1 MTAEQRFRDAETPV
15 DGALE
20 IASVLERDAGNSAS
34 FHELRS
40 AFDAACKG
48 LDAQDSRRQF
58 LAWEEGLFAYQLPET
73 PDTKVDELVPFC
85 QIGERRYPPRVEDF
99 PDEVIAYF
107 RQRLTR
113 SQNPSARA
121 RLVPIQLDLARI
133 MDLLAYA
140 VPKGGQHG
148 QLRTTSGAH
157 ARGAAGVAGEGQGS
171 APHGPAAPAV
181 SSDCRGGRRSRG
193 GRGGRSC
200 RLQRDHG
207 VRVGP
212 SLQRERVH
220 DGSNCRPIRKGGCRS
235 SPVHRSAS

>member
-121 RLVPIQLDLARI
+121 RLADILW
-133 MDLLAYA
+133 
-140 VPKGGQHG
+140 
-148 QLRTTSGAH
+148 LRTREISFADEA
-157 ARGAAGVAGEGQGS
+157 ARARLEAARRRVRLAFC
-171 APHGPAAPAV
+171 AIRLP
-181 SSDCRGGRRSRG
+181 GR
-193 GRGGRSC
+193 
-200 RLQRDHG
+200 
-207 VRVGP
+207 P
-212 SLQRERVH
+212 
-220 DGSNCRPIRKGGCRS
+220 GCRS
-235 SPVHRSAS
+235 GWPSSSTPRPSWLRSAARSGDPGSPPRSGVCRAASELTVRAAR